1 MFGFFLLQLQLQK
14 EFLFYF
20 QLCQFLSIIA
30 EINRAVQDND
40 LEAFASL
47 LTSPGANIED
57 VKEANLGQYM
67 KTCKQKSPQLFNHG
81 DLQEIIDDCNN
92 NFTQIEAIRE
102 VNEAVEKCDVPR
114 LKLALLNSDLALQV
128 ESLELSDDDTIHI
141 LCLMRDYKANLS
153 LAENEERELWIEHIY
168 DIVKDAIEHK
178 NEAIR
183 AGTAL
188 AIGTFYFFFS
198 KFKAARFARNYRKC
212 ICFLCSEYGRNAR

>member
-1 MFGFFLLQLQLQK
+1 M
-14 EFLFYF
+14 
-20 QLCQFLSIIA
+20 SIIA

-67 KTCKQKSPQLFNHG
+67 KACKQKSLQLFNHG

-188 AIGTFYFFFS
+188 AIGNFFF
-198 KFKAARFARNYRKC
+198 
-212 ICFLCSEYGRNAR
+212 